1 MSVIECESC
10 VGDLHGS
17 GVLKIVLSPV
27 QLEGKVLELEA
38 QLRQAHMH
46 GPLQT
51 LVEGTDVGSL
61 SLSRLEQVQLQ
72 IRDDLERVEA
82 VSQRE
87 RERESLITVSGSLA
101 VSESLAELAI
111 DWSYLSLLSFVE
123 YSAPTCNALF
133 PVQRVSSLCANTA
146 LPALCTL

>member
-1 MSVIECESC
+1 MSIIEC

-17 GVLKIVLSPV
+17 GVLRIVLSPV

-61 SLSRLEQVQLQ
+61 SLSRLEQVRLQ

-87 RERESLITVSGSLA
+87 RKFDNNIRQSSS
-101 VSESLAELAI
+101 SRQSSSFCAELAI
-111 DWSYLSLLSFVE
+111 DWTNLSLLSFLE
-123 YSAPTCNALF
+123 YSAPACYTVF
-133 PVQRVSSLCANTA
+133 PVQRVSPLCANTA

>member
-1 MSVIECESC
+1 M
-10 VGDLHGS
+10 GDLHGS

>member
-87 RERESLITVSGSLA
+87 REREREFDNSIRQSSGFR
-101 VSESLAELAI
+101 ES
-111 DWSYLSLLSFVE
+111 SR
-123 YSAPTCNALF
+123 TCY
-133 PVQRVSSLCANTA
+133 
-146 LPALCTL
+146 

>member
-61 SLSRLEQVQLQ
+61 SLVHLELTNTTTKPHCTYVTQEH
-72 IRDDLERVEA
+72 IRTGD
-82 VSQRE
+82 
-87 RERESLITVSGSLA
+87 
-101 VSESLAELAI
+101 
-111 DWSYLSLLSFVE
+111 
-123 YSAPTCNALF
+123 
-133 PVQRVSSLCANTA
+133 
-146 LPALCTL
+146 